1 MKQKNNYSIPFD
13 SIDDLFSIPKEAE
26 GHTVIVVPLKDL
38 FPYSNHPFRVIDD
51 EKMDELVDSITEN
64 GVLEPAIVRS
74 RPFGGYEIISGH
86 RRKRACEKAGL
97 DSMPVIVKELSDDE
111 AAIVMVDSNNQREEL
126 LYSEKAWAYRIKY
139 EALKHQG
146 KKSDISSLSLITT
159 ESGKKDRQ
167 IRIYIRLTYLQEE
180 LLDMVDSKKII
191 IKAAEKISFL
201 NKREQNFLLEAI
213 LDHNIYPSIDMAER
227 LKNKS
232 ENSGLTEKEI
242 EEILFSKKQ
251 ILNGFSISAKM
262 IQQYFPDN
270 YTAED
275 MQKTIIGLLEE
286 WNRGMKKKKKKY
298 V

>member
-1 MKQKNNYSIPFD
+1 MMQKNNYSIPFD

-26 GHTVIVVPLKDL
+26 GHTVIVVPLKEL
-38 FPYSNHPFRVIDD
+38 FSYSNHPFRVIDD
-51 EKMDELVDSITEN
+51 EKMDELVNSITEN

-126 LYSEKAWAYRIKY
+126 LYSEKAWAFRIKY

-180 LLDMVDSKKII
+180 LLDMVDSKKIT

-286 WNRGMKKKKKKY
+286 WNRGMKNG
-298 V
+298 

>member
-26 GHTVIVVPLKDL
+26 GHTVILAPLKDL

-51 EKMDELVDSITEN
+51 EKMDELVNSIREN

-74 RPFGGYEIISGH
+74 RPVGGYEIISGH

-146 KKSDISSLSLITT
+146 KSSNYDSSEQLGKENHKS
-159 ESGKKDRQ
+159 GRQ
-167 IRIYIRLTYLQEE
+167 IKRYIRLTYLQED
-180 LLDMVDSKKII
+180 LLDLLDKKKII
-191 IKAAEKISFL
+191 FKVAEKLSYL
-201 NKREQNFLLEAI
+201 TDEEQKFLLEGI
-213 LDHNIYPSIDMAER
+213 LESGTYPNLDMAESMKT
-227 LKNKS
+227 LS
-232 ENSGLTEKEI
+232 EKGVLTEKKI

-251 ILNGFSISAKM
+251 ILNSFSISAKM
-262 IQQYFPDN
+262 IQQYFPEN

-275 MQKTIIGLLEE
+275 IQKTIIVLLEE
-286 WNRGMKKKKKKY
+286 WNRGMKNG
-298 V
+298 

>member
-26 GHTVIVVPLKDL
+26 GHTVIVVPLKEL

-111 AAIVMVDSNNQREEL
+111 AAIIMVDSNNQREEL

-146 KKSDISSLSLITT
+146 KKSYDMNENVSN
-159 ESGKKDRQ
+159 EVGKTDRQ
-167 IRIYIRLTYLQEE
+167 IRRYIRLTYLQDE
-180 LLDMVDSKKII
+180 LLELVDKKKIA

-201 NKREQNFLLEAI
+201 NKSEQNFLLEAI

-262 IQQYFPDN
+262 IQQYFPDD

-286 WNRGMKKKKKKY
+286 WNRGMKNG
-298 V
+298 

>member
-111 AAIVMVDSNNQREEL
+111 AAIVMVDSNNQPVHIDMMNVCR
-126 LYSEKAWAYRIKY
+126 
-139 EALKHQG
+139 G
-146 KKSDISSLSLITT
+146 PT
-159 ESGKKDRQ
+159 
-167 IRIYIRLTYLQEE
+167 IYDVSRTY
-180 LLDMVDSKKII
+180 
-191 IKAAEKISFL
+191 
-201 NKREQNFLLEAI
+201 FLLEG
-213 LDHNIYPSIDMAER
+213 
-227 LKNKS
+227 NKTLQANYLELMGYQEKDIIPYLRVIS
-232 ENSGLTEKEI
+232 QIRETEENT
-242 EEILFSKKQ
+242 
-251 ILNGFSISAKM
+251 
-262 IQQYFPDN
+262 
-270 YTAED
+270 
-275 MQKTIIGLLEE
+275 
-286 WNRGMKKKKKKY
+286 
-298 V
+298 

>member
-1 MKQKNNYSIPFD
+1 MMQKNNYSIPFD

-51 EKMDELVDSITEN
+51 EKMDELVNSITEN

-146 KKSDISSLSLITT
+146 KKSTDFSAAESVSKD
-159 ESGKKDRQ
+159 SGKSGRQ
-167 IRIYIRLTYLQEE
+167 IQRYIRLTYLQED
-180 LLDMVDSKKII
+180 LLDLVDRKKII
-191 IKAAEKISFL
+191 FKVAEKLSYL
-201 NKREQNFLLEAI
+201 SDEEQKVLFEEILE
-213 LDHNIYPSIDMAER
+213 LGIYPNMDMAESMKT
-227 LKNKS
+227 LS
-232 ENSGLTEKEI
+232 EKGVLTEKKI

-251 ILNGFSISAKM
+251 IVNSFSISAKM
-262 IQQYFPDN
+262 IQQYFPEN

-286 WNRGMKKKKKKY
+286 WNRGMKNG
-298 V
+298 